1 VVIGS
6 TASLHEQ
13 VRAALAQEIQDG
25 RYDDSGRIPSEPEL
39 CERFGVSRITVRR
52 AVSDLE
58 ELGIVRRRQGAG
70 TFITKRSD
78 VLGTMAIGGFADQ
91 ISEGGEKSRA
101 IMRAVTTAADPARA
115 SALGIATGSPVFV
128 LERVF
133 RIDGL
138 PLALDRSVYS
148 LERYP
153 GFAERISDDTS
164 TYRVLREEY
173 GVHFAEVRREVRL
186 GYTTAQTAE
195 WLQRPEHEPLI
206 VIEKVALDRDG
217 AVIHTSHIESVP
229 SRVTL
234 RTVAYEEHPA

>member
-1 VVIGS
+1 MIGS

-25 RYDDSGRIPSEPEL
+25 RYDDTGRLPPEPEL

-58 ELGIVRRRQGAG
+58 ELGVVRRRQGAG

-101 IMRAVTTAADPARA
+101 IMRAVTVAADRSQAE
-115 SALGIATGSPVFV
+115 ALGIAAGSPVFV

-148 LERYP
+148 LDRYP
-153 GFAERISDDTS
+153 GFADRISDETS

-173 GVHFAEVRREVRL
+173 GVHFAEVRREVRI